1 MNTRLQVEHPVTEMV
16 TGVDLV
22 EQQIRVAAGERLS
35 LTQDDIVLRGHAVE
49 ARVYA
54 EDPERGFLP
63 TGGDIDLWESCDE
76 PAHGVRT
83 DSGVESGSTIGSTYD
98 PMLAKVIAWGPSR
111 EEALG
116 RLDAALARTVCLG
129 ITTNITFLRAVIAD
143 PDVRAGRLDTGLLAR
158 IDAESTPDLTPAL
171 VAVAAAAATPALVNS
186 PWSGP
191 WRISGPAPTTLDL
204 TVVGRTHVVEVLPAG
219 DGVEVVVDGAI
230 RRVRPASIAGA
241 RAAQRFALTMDDE
254 TANATVMRS
263 GSGYWVHLQQTGA
276 RFIAVSHLRDR
287 RLRGAQGDGHGGGAW
302 TARSPMPGAIVFV
315 AAPGQ
320 QVATGEAVVTVEAMK
335 MEHTLRSP
343 GPGVITR
350 VDVSVGQQVRLD
362 EDLVVV
368 EIEVAE

>member
-1 MNTRLQVEHPVTEMV
+1 
-16 TGVDLV
+16 
-22 EQQIRVAAGERLS
+22 
-35 LTQDDIVLRGHAVE
+35 
-49 ARVYA
+49 
-54 EDPERGFLP
+54 
-63 TGGDIDLWESCDE
+63 
-76 PAHGVRT
+76 
-83 DSGVESGSTIGSTYD
+83 
-98 PMLAKVIAWGPSR
+98 
-111 EEALG
+111 
-116 RLDAALARTVCLG
+116 
-129 ITTNITFLRAVIAD
+129 
-143 PDVRAGRLDTGLLAR
+143 
-158 IDAESTPDLTPAL
+158 
-171 VAVAAAAATPALVNS
+171 
-186 PWSGP
+186 
-191 WRISGPAPTTLDL
+191 
-204 TVVGRTHVVEVLPAG
+204 
-219 DGVEVVVDGAI
+219 
-230 RRVRPASIAGA
+230 
-241 RAAQRFALTMDDE
+241 MDDE